1 MDYKISYLLR
11 NNTNQTISLQEA
23 MDVTKLER
31 KELLTKLN
39 NFEYEMDEN
48 VLFIH
53 PVSALEWTSYYLN
66 STSDV
71 IYDLE
76 IEERQFMI
84 FLMILLEEDNSS
96 VYHFQDLLEVSR
108 GTILSDI
115 KSLRDILKESDIVI
129 NYDRHI
135 GYFLEGNVNNML
147 KNARNYISQLL
158 ETDAGKFVLHYFLSQ
173 KQLDLFAETRDTIS
187 RYINKTNYNLVP
199 SRINEIIYFSIFSRK
214 KLLSDNNEF
223 IDGLNAIKTLSIYPV
238 IQEMLNYMFG
248 KEISDINVGIYV
260 INILTILQG
269 NIHEPTFDFLLQLSA
284 EIIHRIEK
292 YAAIQFKNFRELLF
306 NVYNHLVPAFFR
318 IKYGLYLSNILMDTI
333 YSEYYSVFHITKIA
347 LKPLENIT
355 GNVIQDEE
363 IGYFTILFGGA
374 INAESEIELEN
385 ERFKALIVC
394 PNGVSSSLILE
405 SELRILFPNIEFI
418 ASDSLEGIK
427 SIPKGAYNFIFSTVP
442 LDTNKKV
449 YVVKPI
455 MNQLEKNK
463 LINIVQSDWLIPG
476 FTVPNVE
483 TIIETIEPYISLKDG
498 VTKEQLYRALNQK
511 INIQFEKED
520 NYGLKDFLTADYI
533 HFEKSFNSWEEAIE
547 KAAEPLLMDGLIAES
562 YIEAMI
568 QNIYQYG
575 AYIYMGNQVA
585 LPHASPEDGVH
596 ETSFSMLVLEEP
608 VDILAD
614 SDFRTTIIIV
624 LASIDSKQHLN
635 ALNDL
640 TTILSEDNRVKRL
653 LQASDKQQILE
664 IIGKDQ

>member
-1 MDYKISYLLR
+1 
-11 NNTNQTISLQEA
+11 
-23 MDVTKLER
+23 
-31 KELLTKLN
+31 
-39 NFEYEMDEN
+39 
-48 VLFIH
+48 
-53 PVSALEWTSYYLN
+53 
-66 STSDV
+66 
-71 IYDLE
+71 
-76 IEERQFMI
+76 
-84 FLMILLEEDNSS
+84 
-96 VYHFQDLLEVSR
+96 
-108 GTILSDI
+108 
-115 KSLRDILKESDIVI
+115 
-129 NYDRHI
+129 
-135 GYFLEGNVNNML
+135 
-147 KNARNYISQLL
+147 
-158 ETDAGKFVLHYFLSQ
+158 
-173 KQLDLFAETRDTIS
+173 
-187 RYINKTNYNLVP
+187 
-199 SRINEIIYFSIFSRK
+199 
-214 KLLSDNNEF
+214 
-223 IDGLNAIKTLSIYPV
+223 
-238 IQEMLNYMFG
+238 
-248 KEISDINVGIYV
+248 
-260 INILTILQG
+260 
-269 NIHEPTFDFLLQLSA
+269 
-284 EIIHRIEK
+284 
-292 YAAIQFKNFRELLF
+292 
-306 NVYNHLVPAFFR
+306 
-318 IKYGLYLSNILMDTI
+318 MDTI

-347 LKPLENIT
+347 LKPLENVT

-463 LINIVQSDWLIPG
+463 LINIVQSDWLITG
-476 FTVPNVE
+476 FTVPNVD